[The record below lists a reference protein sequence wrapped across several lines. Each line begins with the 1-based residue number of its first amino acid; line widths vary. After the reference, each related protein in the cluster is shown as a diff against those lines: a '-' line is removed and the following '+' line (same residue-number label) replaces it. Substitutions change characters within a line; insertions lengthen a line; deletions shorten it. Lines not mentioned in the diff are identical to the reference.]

1 MVTSLIS
8 NEVPQE
14 RKPNWLILRE
24 AAQYLVKNGKTV
36 FTRKELTRAARQIDS
51 TRSEASLDFEIDLV
65 TVNSNSKDRY
75 RDPDKLFL
83 YRLDRGRYTLYN
95 PEIHGSIDEYIYT
108 KTLHVRKEF
117 LTQITSELESRG
129 YKVIE
134 STHSAKPWNP
144 NIVALENSSRVG
156 IWIVDP
162 SQDPNTQMRTLAY
175 VIGSSILNRSLDKH
189 IIILP
194 QQVMNKIHTSIREE
208 LNKLHVKLVIL
219 REEKKYSI
227 SF

>member
-1 MVTSLIS
+1 MSRLDSSDVF
-8 NEVPQE
+8 QE
-14 RKPNWLILRE
+14 RKPNWVILRE
-24 AAQYLVKNGKTV
+24 AAHYLVKNGKTV
-36 FTRKELTRAARQIDS
+36 FTRKELTRIARQIDN

-117 LTQITSELESRG
+117 LTQIISELENRG
-129 YKVIE
+129 YKIIE
-134 STHSAKPWNP
+134 STQSTKPWNP
-144 NIVALENSSRVG
+144 NIVALENNTRIGV
-156 IWIVDP
+156 WIVDP
-162 SQDPNTQMRTLAY
+162 SQDPSTQMRTLAY
-175 VIGSSILNRSLDKH
+175 TIGSSILNRNLDKH

-194 QQVMNKIHTSIREE
+194 QIVMNKIPTSVREE
-208 LNKLHVKLVIL
+208 LNRYGIKLVVL
-219 REEKKYSI
+219 KEEKKYSI
-227 SF
+227 TL